1 MVNEWQ
7 AFGDEL
13 KRRREEQGRS
23 LRSLARSVNYDPGA
37 LSRLESGQRRPS
49 PDLARSLDETLSA
62 GGELLRLATERG
74 AVARDTG
81 SAAADESLEFAR
93 WASADQ
99 VDQLSIDSLSYE
111 LTRIATSYVHAP
123 LQPLFMDLQTLR
135 DQVWRL
141 LKDRPHP
148 KQARELFFLG
158 GVTVILLA
166 HATGNIGN
174 PIAAMK
180 QALAAEKLAEQAD
193 HAGLLAWVAGTRAL
207 IAEWNGHAGQAV
219 EFAQR
224 GAHFAPKGQQ
234 QVRLASL
241 EARSAARL
249 GRADDARDAIRRAE
263 IAAEMASG
271 TDDLGEFGGI
281 LTFPPV
287 KARYYAGSTFRLI
300 GDYEDAE
307 RCASDAIA
315 SYESGSTVERSYGD
329 EALARID
336 VSVSRMAKKDLD
348 GAVDAL
354 QPVFS
359 LPPSQHI
366 SQIGDGLRQVD
377 RFLVDNRYAKAL
389 QAKDLREEISVFDTL
404 DESQVQGG

>member
-1 MVNEWQ
+1 MSEWQ

-13 KRRREEQGRS
+13 KRRREQQNRS
-23 LRSLARSVNYDPGA
+23 LRSLARAINYDPGA
-37 LSRLESGQRRPS
+37 LSRLESGQRRP
-49 PDLARSLDETLSA
+49 PADLARTLDETLSA
-62 GGELLRLATERG
+62 GGELIRLATGRG
-74 AVARDTG
+74 VVARDG
-81 SAAADESLEFAR
+81 GNAAADESLEFAR

-99 VDQLSIDSLSYE
+99 VDQLTIDGLSYE

-123 LQPLFMDLQTLR
+123 LQPLFADLQTLR

-158 GVTVILLA
+158 GVTVTLLA
-166 HATGNIGN
+166 HATDNMGS

-180 QALAAEKLAEQAD
+180 QAMAAEKLAEQAD

-207 IAEWNGHAGQAV
+207 IAEWSGHPSQAV

-224 GAHFAPKGQQ
+224 GAYFAPKGQQ

-249 GRADDARDAIRRAE
+249 GRAADARDAIRRAE
-263 IAAEMASG
+263 MAAKMSTG
-271 TDDLGEFGGI
+271 VDDLGNFGGI

-300 GDYEDAE
+300 GDYDDAE

-315 SYESGSTVERSYGD
+315 SYESGSTIERSYGD
-329 EALARID
+329 EALARVD
-336 VSVSRMAKKDLD
+336 VSISRIAKQDLD
-348 GAVDAL
+348 GAVTAL
-354 QPVFS
+354 RPVLE
-359 LPPSQHI
+359 LPPSQRI
-366 SQIGDGLRQVD
+366 SQIGEGLQQVD
-377 RFLVDNRYAKAL
+377 RCLVDNRYVKAL
-389 QAKDLREEISVFDTL
+389 QAKELREEIALFDTL
-404 DESQVQGG
+404 DDSQGQDG

>member
-1 MVNEWQ
+1 MSEWQ

-13 KRRREEQGRS
+13 KRRREQQDRS
-23 LRSLARSVNYDPGA
+23 LRSLARAINYDPGA
-37 LSRLESGQRRPS
+37 LSRLESGQRRP
-49 PDLARSLDETLSA
+49 PLDLARTLDETLSA
-62 GGELLRLATERG
+62 GGELIRLATGRG
-74 AVARDTG
+74 AVARDAG
-81 SAAADESLEFAR
+81 NAAADESLEFAR

-99 VDQLSIDSLSYE
+99 VDQLTIDSLSYE

-123 LQPLFMDLQTLR
+123 LQPLFADLQTMR

-158 GVTVILLA
+158 GVTVTLLA
-166 HATGNIGN
+166 HATDNMGN

-180 QALAAEKLAEQAD
+180 QAMAAEKLAEQAD

-207 IAEWNGHAGQAV
+207 IAEWSGHPGRAV

-224 GAHFAPKGQQ
+224 GAHYAPKGQQ

-249 GRADDARDAIRRAE
+249 GRAADARDAVRRAE
-263 IAAEMASG
+263 MAAEISTG

-300 GDYEDAE
+300 GDYDDAE
-307 RCASDAIA
+307 RYASDAIA
-315 SYESGSTVERSYGD
+315 TYESGSTVERSYGD
-329 EALARID
+329 EALARVD
-336 VSVSRMAKKDLD
+336 VSISRIAKQDLD
-348 GAVDAL
+348 GAIVAL
-354 QPVFS
+354 RPVLD

-377 RFLVDNRYAKAL
+377 RSLVDNRCAKAL
-389 QAKDLREEISVFDTL
+389 QAKELREEIALFDTL
-404 DESQVQGG
+404 DDSQGQDG